1 MKLKKKYNMLIQL
14 GVINNIYE
22 EKMEISEDTS
32 VNISYIGCNWQYSI
46 YKIILSNWRC
56 NQKSRKLTLLSPD
69 YCDLLSYILK
79 LLFKRVTKRWVN
91 DEDIIPK
98 KGEVLKDMN
107 KSIILDEYKLVKEI
121 HKVNKS
127 KLPEIFLSID
137 DRQILIWDLI
147 ERFIHVVVG
156 GRVRSYR

>member
-1 MKLKKKYNMLIQL
+1 M
-14 GVINNIYE
+14 
-22 EKMEISEDTS
+22 
-32 VNISYIGCNWQYSI
+32 
-46 YKIILSNWRC
+46 
-56 NQKSRKLTLLSPD
+56 LSPD